1 MILRND
7 DVIGENILNIFTD
20 ASIERFNDSY
30 IGSAG
35 SITVLNEEII
45 DQDIQILYPA
55 TNNLSEIYSLKLG
68 IMQALKHRNP
78 NIERINIF
86 SDSKISVFGL
96 REWIFKWVCDNKDGT
111 LYSSSGTPV
120 ANQTYFLEIINLI
133 MTNQLYVNIYHQ
145 RGHKNSNKYQDI
157 VEFKKSFRDSNGID
171 IQENLIYNLIMYNDY
186 IDRTTRNELSKINK
200 QELNQILSPISY
212 GYRYFNF
219 EEYKKYLGLK

>member
-1 MILRND
+1 MILKND

-20 ASIERFNDSY
+20 ASIEKFNDSY

-35 SITVLNEEII
+35 SIIVLNEEII

-68 IMQALKHRNP
+68 IIQALKYRNP
-78 NIERINIF
+78 NIKRINIF

-96 REWIFKWVCDNKDGT
+96 REWIFKWVCNNKNGT

-120 ANQTYFLEIINLI
+120 SNQTYFLEIINLI
-133 MTNQLYVNIYHQ
+133 IMNQLYINIYHQ
-145 RGHKNSNKYQDI
+145 RGHKNPNKYQDI

-171 IQENLIYNLIMYNDY
+171 IQENLIYNHYTL
-186 IDRTTRNELSKINK
+186 
-200 QELNQILSPISY
+200 
-212 GYRYFNF
+212 
-219 EEYKKYLGLK
+219 